1 MTTQTSAQTG
11 DQSVSGRGSEVKDR
25 AAEVGGTVQEK
36 TSEVAGTATSR
47 ATDVASTA
55 KDQAL
60 DVAQE
65 AQRQAGDLFGEFRGQ
80 LQQQTQQQ
88 RDRLVELLREF
99 EDELQNMVQAG
110 GRSGTASEVVRQVAD
125 RLSGVRTYLEGGA
138 NPVDDVRRFARRR
151 PGTFLLLAAAAG
163 VVAGRATRS
172 AAAARKQEQA
182 SGRHAIDVREGYT
195 PGTYS
200 TGYSSG
206 TSAGYAAGSTGSY
219 GTATGLGAG
228 VASTTGTDYGTGGY
242 GTSTSTYG
250 ATGESTG
257 TGYVDP
263 LSESAS
269 GYRDQ
274 YGEGGTSSG
283 DPLSG
288 VERTSD
294 PNLGPTSGS
303 LTGSDTELG
312 MPDSPV
318 APEYGGEGV
327 GMPGPNAPTS
337 DLDYDTEAGGQTDRP
352 TYGGSGSAEGTR

>member
-11 DQSVSGRGSEVKDR
+11 DQSGGRASEVKGH

-36 TSEVAGTATSR
+36 TSEVAGTAASR

-65 AQRQAGDLFGEFRGQ
+65 AQRQARDLFGEFRGQ

-99 EDELQNMVQAG
+99 EDELQNMVEAG

-125 RLSGVRTYLEGGA
+125 RLSGVRSYLEGGA

-151 PGTFLLLAAAAG
+151 PGAFLLLAAAAG
-163 VVAGRATRS
+163 VVAGRATRG
-172 AAAARKQEQA
+172 AAAARKQDQA
-182 SGRHAIDVREGYT
+182 GGGRHAVEGYT
-195 PGTYS
+195 TGTYS

-206 TSAGYAAGSTGSY
+206 TSAGYAAGTTGGY
-219 GTATGLGAG
+219 GTGTAAGLGAG

-250 ATGESTG
+250 ETTG
-257 TGYVDP
+257 TGYGA
-263 LSESAS
+263 SSYESVE

-288 VERTSD
+288 VQRTSD
-294 PNLGPTSGS
+294 PNLGPSSGT

-327 GMPGPNAPTS
+327 GMPGPNSPTS
-337 DLDYDTEAGGQTDRP
+337 DTDYDTEAQNRP